1 MYRVGTGCRRLGVV
15 PLGQLLR
22 KGSGPCLGWVTLL
35 PSPTFSPSR
44 GRRDTLWGGAP
55 LT

>member
-1 MYRVGTGCRRLGVV
+1 MLRVGTGYGRLGVV

-22 KGSGPCLGWVTLL
+22 KGSGPCLGWVTPL

-44 GRRDTLWGGAP
+44 GRRDTLGGAA